1 MLMGVG
7 EYDDP
12 ALLRIPAVSRNL
24 NDLLAALT
32 HPDNGGFDAERCEM
46 ISPRYA
52 DKPTARV
59 ADLGDDVRDMFLVY
73 YCGHAERA
81 SDGELI
87 LTLADTTRKQLEYT
101 GLRMSDLQKAIMMS
115 RARIR
120 VLILD
125 CCFSGA
131 ALPSVL
137 GNDDA
142 DAIINAARIEGAFI
156 LASSAANKTSN
167 APTGDRYTA
176 FTGVLIEVLRDGI
189 PEGPETISLNDLYTA
204 LDWKLR
210 ARNHPAPKR
219 VNDGTA
225 SEIALVRNTAFD
237 PRSKTPDTDGP
248 KYMSLYSQVADADN
262 EPRSRIIALEEITNK
277 AKKGKEDFRT
287 ALNIIATN
295 TDLPL
300 LFQINAVYQLS
311 LLGEV
316 SAAVTGLKT
325 MTENA
330 SAEAL
335 EDAHR
340 ALTLPSSTQEWLE
353 QLKQD
358 NWNAPFQRYQRW
370 HMHLTDADLWGIHM
384 ARMMR
389 AMRLDINACVAAVE
403 QLANELKDTDLA
415 ISTVKGLRRDRNLT
429 DIERRVLDDV
439 LRKVT
444 VS

>member
-1 MLMGVG
+1 MGVG

-12 ALLRIPAVSRNL
+12 TLPPIPAASRNL
-24 NDLLAALT
+24 HDLQAAIT
-32 HPDNGGFDAERCEM
+32 HPDNGGFHVERCEI

-59 ADLGDDVRDMFLVY
+59 ADLGDDARDMFLVY

-101 GLRMSDLQKAIMMS
+101 GLRMSDLQRAIMTS
-115 RARIR
+115 RAQIR

-156 LASSAANKTSN
+156 LTSSAANKTSN
-167 APTGDRYTA
+167 APPGEQYTA
-176 FTGVLIEVLRDGI
+176 FTGVMIEVLREGI

-219 VNDGTA
+219 VNNGTA
-225 SEIALVRNTAFD
+225 SEIALVRNNAFD
-237 PRSKTPDTDGP
+237 PRAKAPDAGGP
-248 KYMSLYSQVADADN
+248 AYMSLYSQVADADN
-262 EPRSRIIALEEITNK
+262 EPRSRIIALEEITDK
-277 AKKGKEDFRT
+277 AKKGKEDFRI
-287 ALNIIATN
+287 ALTIIATN

-300 LFQINAVYQLS
+300 LFQINAIYQLS

-316 SAAVTGLKT
+316 PAAVAGLQT
-325 MTENA
+325 MTVNA

-335 EDAHR
+335 EEAHR
-340 ALTLPSSTQEWLE
+340 TLTLPSSTQEWLE

-389 AMRLDINACVAAVE
+389 AMRLDINTCIAAVD
-403 QLANELKDTDLA
+403 QLANVLKDTDLA
-415 ISTVKGLRRDRNLT
+415 ISTVKGLRRDGSFT
-429 DIERRVLDDV
+429 HIEHEALDDF
-439 LRKVT
+439 LRKLT
-444 VS
+444 IT